1 MKTSMKLFATLCVA
15 AVLAAPATAAL
26 PDQPALLPASGD
38 HGSYAT
44 RDSSIPYD
52 GTQDPDLAKSYD
64 NFSISSDYIID
75 GLCWTG
81 IFAEAIP
88 DPASDVDFI
97 VEIWNVDAMN
107 SNLPDITGGPVLT
120 WMLDGGAAGATG
132 PDVTVTALGHVS
144 PATATTIGG
153 GPAYS
158 YEADLTSATLAA
170 GDYWISILAN
180 QAFDHPT
187 EFDPEWQWHL
197 GDGPGDG
204 FSSFDRTLMPPGTLQ
219 SGILQEGKDL
229 AFTLKGQLVPEPS
242 SMLMA
247 GFAFISLGLLRRKR
261 K

>member
-1 MKTSMKLFATLCVA
+1 MSARIVLPVLLASAMAVSTAVA
-15 AVLAAPATAAL
+15 EENASNPLSKGKNTDLRVQYF
-26 PDQPALLPASGD
+26 DQRD
-38 HGSYAT
+38 GSEY
-44 RDSSIPYD
+44 
-52 GTQDPDLAKSYD
+52 
-64 NFSISSDYIID
+64 SDYIID
-75 GLCWTG
+75 GLCWSG

-97 VEIWNVDAMN
+97 VEIWNVDPMN

-144 PATATTIGG
+144 PATTTTIGG

-187 EFDPEWQWHL
+187 EYDPEWQWHL